1 MKKIL
6 LVEDDDTLRDTLAY
20 NLSQEDYKVIQ
31 TGDGS
36 EALTLAREH
45 TPDLIVLDIPLS
57 DANGVQFLQKLRA
70 APETETIPVLIL
82 LSESQEKSKDK
93 YIHTGASA
101 CLIKPFRPW
110 QLLAQ
115 IEDLSF

>member
-1 MKKIL
+1 MKIL
-6 LVEDDDTLRDTLAY
+6 IIENDPYTQKIFQSLLAKEGHTVFFSSAGRTGLLSSKQLV
-20 NLSQEDYKVIQ
+20 
-31 TGDGS
+31 
-36 EALTLAREH
+36 
-45 TPDLIVLDIPLS
+45 PDLIVLDIPLS